1 MITIIFRFDDYSALS
16 NTKLENQILT
26 TFKEN
31 NSTLTIGVIPF
42 VCEGNKEKICKQESI
57 PLLENKLDILK
68 KGINKGYIDVAL
80 HGNTHQTIKEFP
92 RSEFLGLNYEQQFT
106 KIESGKLFLEEKLG
120 TNINT
125 FIPPWNRYD
134 LNTLKVLEKLQY
146 STISAGTKCVANPDS
161 KLNFLPN
168 TCFIKDIELAIRE
181 AEQANCN
188 HPIIVVLMHETDFKE
203 INSLQG
209 IIDIPL
215 LNKLINSL
223 KLKHNIQLLSISQAI
238 DKIPKL
244 NVNRY
249 QYYRKIRN
257 LSNLLPALIAYN
269 ERNSKLLAHRNQM
282 LAIWMKICIFLF
294 LKISLMPFLISYYL
308 SNLLVINY
316 PYILIMTMLVNFF
329 IIISFLYSIIIKDK
343 IYRKWV
349 YLTFIL
355 IGVLSG
361 YLLHVILN

>member
-68 KGINKGYIDVAL
+68 KGINTGYIDVAL
-80 HGNTHQTIKEFP
+80 HGNTHQTIKEFQ
-92 RSEFLGLNYEQQFT
+92 RSEFLGLNYEHQFA

-223 KLKHNIQLLSISQAI
+223 KSKQNIQLLSISQAI
-238 DKIPKL
+238 VKIARL
-244 NVNRY
+244 NVKRY

-257 LSNLLPALIAYN
+257 LTNLLPSLITCN
-269 ERNSKLLAHRNQM
+269 ERNSKLLSHRNQM

-294 LKISLMPFLISYYL
+294 FR
-308 SNLLVINY
+308 V
-316 PYILIMTMLVNFF
+316 
-329 IIISFLYSIIIKDK
+329 
-343 IYRKWV
+343 
-349 YLTFIL
+349 
-355 IGVLSG
+355 
-361 YLLHVILN
+361 

>member
-57 PLLENKLDILK
+57 PLLKNKLDILK

-120 TNINT
+120 ANINT

-134 LNTLKVLEKLQY
+134 LNTLKVLEELQY

-249 QYYRKIRN
+249 QYYRNMRN

-308 SNLLVINY
+308 SNLLIINY
-316 PYILIMTMLVNFF
+316 PNILIMIILVNF
-329 IIISFLYSIIIKDK
+329 LIIIKDK
-343 IYRKWV
+343 IYKNG
-349 YLTFIL
+349 FK
-355 IGVLSG
+355 S
-361 YLLHVILN
+361 LLL

>member
-26 TFKEN
+26 IFKEN

-57 PLLENKLDILK
+57 PLLENKLAILK

-92 RSEFLGLNYEQQFT
+92 RSEFIGLNYEQQFT

-134 LNTLKVLEKLQY
+134 LNTLKVLENLQY

-257 LSNLLPALIAYN
+257 LSNLLPATISCN
-269 ERNSKLLAHRNQM
+269 EK
-282 LAIWMKICIFLF
+282 K
-294 LKISLMPFLISYYL
+294 
-308 SNLLVINY
+308 SNLLVY
-316 PYILIMTMLVNFF
+316 RKQLLYISTKVSSFLFIKISLLAF
-329 IIISFLYSIIIKDK
+329 IITHYLSIPFYNTFPNIMILCISINMLIVIVLLYHIIIKDK
-343 IYRKWV
+343 IYQKWIQA
-349 YLTFIL
+349 TFFL
-355 IGVLSG
+355 IGTLFSLIIK
-361 YLLHVILN
+361 LLF

>member
-1 MITIIFRFDDYSALS
+1 MINIIFRFDDYSALS
-16 NTKLENQILT
+16 NIELENQIIS
-26 TFKEN
+26 TFKET

-42 VCEGNKEKICKQESI
+42 VCEGIKEKTYTQNSI
-57 PLLENKLDILK
+57 PLTENKLDILK
-68 KGINKGYIDVAL
+68 KGINNGYIDVAL
-80 HGNTHQTIKEFP
+80 HGNTHQTINEFS
-92 RSEFLGLNYEQQFT
+92 RSEFIGLHYEQQFI

-203 INSLQG
+203 LNSLQG

-215 LNKLINSL
+215 LNKLINLL

-244 NVNRY
+244 NVSRY

-316 PYILIMTMLVNFF
+316 SYILIMTMLINFF

-343 IYRKWV
+343 IYRNWV

-355 IGVLSG
+355 IGVLLG
-361 YLLHVILN
+361 YLLYVIPN

>member
-80 HGNTHQTIKEFP
+80 HGNTHQTIKEFQ

-134 LNTLKVLEKLQY
+134 LNTLKVLE
-146 STISAGTKCVANPDS
+146 SMSGSPPVIRNTS
-161 KLNFLPN
+161 KFLYN
-168 TCFIKDIELAIRE
+168 SGHHFQNAVKYGFSFDAILGGIKPAL
-181 AEQANCN
+181 
-188 HPIIVVLMHETDFKE
+188 
-203 INSLQG
+203 
-209 IIDIPL
+209 
-215 LNKLINSL
+215 L
-223 KLKHNIQLLSISQAI
+223 KLSILLCS
-238 DKIPKL
+238 P
-244 NVNRY
+244 
-249 QYYRKIRN
+249 
-257 LSNLLPALIAYN
+257 
-269 ERNSKLLAHRNQM
+269 
-282 LAIWMKICIFLF
+282 
-294 LKISLMPFLISYYL
+294 
-308 SNLLVINY
+308 
-316 PYILIMTMLVNFF
+316 
-329 IIISFLYSIIIKDK
+329 
-343 IYRKWV
+343 
-349 YLTFIL
+349 
-355 IGVLSG
+355 
-361 YLLHVILN
+361 